1 MKSRCLRVIQTIR
14 TMETLCKFRAFLI
27 EQHTVD
33 ILKSGNQIH
42 RFTDF
47 RMIIKMG
54 QCGFYRRHTR
64 TTADNQQIFIFKLLH
79 RECIS
84 IRSTHEKCISCFQ
97 IKHSASQSSDL
108 TNGKF
113 HIPRSFS
120 TDRDRCLSD
129 FRQRQLEKLSV
140 TRIFVTCYTNRKLR
154 CRLAHNMYDFV
165 WFRFHNIFHCSTP
178 PLLYSFFQFPLQ
190 VRPPHQKMRFF
201 SDISYHSARI
211 RYTSAHRRQCHGFH
225 PLQIDLQNHKICA
238 EP

>member
-1 MKSRCLRVIQTIR
+1 
-14 TMETLCKFRAFLI
+14 
-27 EQHTVD
+27 
-33 ILKSGNQIH
+33 
-42 RFTDF
+42 
-47 RMIIKMG
+47 MG

-154 CRLAHNMYDFV
+154 CRLAHNCMILCGSGFIIFSITLRLLSCIHFFN
-165 WFRFHNIFHCSTP
+165 FRCKSVHRIKK
-178 PLLYSFFQFPLQ
+178 L
-190 VRPPHQKMRFF
+190 RFF